1 MILVPCFR
9 LFGYALG
16 TLGPIGAGV
25 YVFVLVAFWLAFIF
39 ETLDL
44 GEPLLNNRETLFV
57 ALAQVAGF
65 VLLLFRLTGDLRG
78 AL

>member
-1 MILVPCFR
+1 MILAPCFL

-16 TLGPIGAGV
+16 TFGAIGAGV
-25 YVFVLVAFWLAFIF
+25 YVFALVAFWLAFVF

-57 ALAQVAGF
+57 ALVQVAGF
-65 VLLLFRLTGDLRG
+65 VLLLFRLTSDLRG

>member
-1 MILVPCFR
+1 MILVLFFL
-9 LFGYALG
+9 LFGHALG
-16 TLGPIGAGV
+16 TFGAIGAGV
-25 YVFVLVAFWLAFIF
+25 YALVAFWLAFIF

-78 AL
+78 TL